1 MKYQFKIKKFIEDL
15 AKNNEI
21 NEQLLIST
29 LRSEFPYKLNNR
41 IYIFSP
47 DETAVIDREL
57 EILVWKE
64 WCIPYKE

>member
-15 AKNNEI
+15 AKNKEI
-21 NEQLLIST
+21 NDQLLIST

-41 IYIFSP
+41 IYVFMPS
-47 DETAVIDREL
+47 ETVVIDREL
-57 EILVWKE
+57 EILVWKD